1 MSAIF
6 RTGLIAALA
15 AGASLAAWAGDDPA
29 GVEQGKREVVR
40 AALQRQGGVDA
51 GAARLEAAGN
61 AAALCAIRLDA
72 SPERPVVTLQTSG
85 QPTYK
90 AFAIRAENKV
100 VLDLANTV
108 NLRSGTIPADNEAVV
123 RRIRTSMFAVEP
135 EFVSR
140 VVVDLA
146 TSCAFDVTQDE
157 NTITVVLRPVSEKPS
172 GENSVAASI
181 VPEVESKVENVR
193 ASLENIESEQ
203 ETVVEATPAAV
214 DTDSIAASA
223 RALAEQARG
232 AVRNLYYGGASVAR
246 RSMTAIEE
254 AQRQRAKAQ
263 EFALLSQV
271 ETPEI
276 PVSEPDG
283 YAKNVAARVDQL
295 AAELESVQAS
305 QFEAAPP
312 PVVLLA
318 AVTEQQNAPAEPAAA
333 PAPASEGSPPA
344 SAEATPV
351 VEAQPAPEQ
360 APATPAPPPAEIAPP
375 PEKRSEPAAPAG
387 KPVVT
392 RMKELLSGMSA
403 AGKGS
408 GAQAVT
414 TPAQV
419 EATPAPEAAKAAPAA
434 SKKEVVVAGNPMD
447 QIVNIDFRDMD
458 LTNVVALLAQKA
470 QINVIAGADLTG
482 AVTASLKNVTLRQ
495 AIDTVLRMNN
505 LGIIEEEGIYR
516 IVPYQEAASANRKT
530 VMVKLENAKAGDIQ
544 KTLDS
549 VLKGSPDDT
558 LISLSANDSTNMLI
572 IAGPEARVGEFEA
585 LARELDVAK
594 PVTPTITEAIKI
606 NNAEP
611 SELVELIQSMV
622 SKDFGKVAVDTRSRH
637 IVVTDEPVVL
647 DQVRELI
654 KQVDMPVRQVSVD
667 TMIVDAVLSDDS
679 ETGVDWVLKA
689 VHNFNA
695 KGQQIGSLLGP
706 VTGVDSTGDQIQR
719 DIISDM
725 SRVGTGF
732 LSLGLLTDK
741 INIKAAISAQI
752 DNRNAK
758 LLANPVVVTVENQK
772 ASINIT
778 DEIPYQESKQ
788 SLTGPPMVSTSF
800 KEIGIVLEVTPKV
813 SHDDH
818 VIAKLMAKQSRQN
831 GVFNNIPIEAK
842 RTTETT
848 LRTRNGQ
855 TIFIGGL
862 RRYDDSTQAKK
873 VPVLGDIPVMNFLF
887 RNNVISKKSTELLV
901 FLTCNVLPDDM
912 APLDTELQ
920 KAHDSLDSVSKVPD
934 GNKEL
939 GRILTHPKH
948 VEDTAWHWRRSE

>member
-15 AGASLAAWAGDDPA
+15 AGASLAAWAGVDPA

-40 AALQRQGGVDA
+40 AAMQQQGSVDA
-51 GAARLEAAGN
+51 RAARLKAAAN

-72 SPERPVVTLQTSG
+72 SPERPVVTLRTSG
-85 QPTYK
+85 QPAYK

-108 NLRSGTIPADNEAVV
+108 NLRSGTIPADNQAVV
-123 RRIRTSMFAVEP
+123 RRIRTSLFAVEP

-157 NTITVVLRPVSEKPS
+157 NTITVVLRPASEKPS
-172 GENSVAASI
+172 RENSVAASI
-181 VPEVESKVENVR
+181 VPEVESKVESVR
-193 ASLENIESEQ
+193 APLENIESEQ
-203 ETVVEATPAAV
+203 KTVVEETPAAV
-214 DTDSIAASA
+214 DADSIAASV

-232 AVRNLYYGGASVAR
+232 AMHNLYYGGASVAR

-254 AQRQRAKAQ
+254 LQRQRATAQ

-271 ETPEI
+271 ETPEA

-305 QFEAAPP
+305 QFEVAPP
-312 PVVLLA
+312 PVMLLA
-318 AVTEQQNAPAEPAAA
+318 AVTEQNAPAEPAAA
-333 PAPASEGSPPA
+333 PAPAPEGSPPA
-344 SAEATPV
+344 SAQASPS
-351 VEAQPAPEQ
+351 VEAQPPLEQ
-360 APATPAPPPAEIAPP
+360 APATPAAPPAEIAPP

-387 KPVVT
+387 KPIVM

-403 AGKGS
+403 AGKGA
-408 GAQAVT
+408 GTHAVT

-419 EATPAPEAAKAAPAA
+419 EATPVPEVAKAVPAA
-434 SKKEVVVAGNPMD
+434 SKKEVVVVGNPMD

-482 AVTASLKNVTLRQ
+482 AVTASLRNVTLRQ

-516 IVPYQEAASANRKT
+516 IVPYQEAVSAKRKT

-572 IAGPEARVGEFEA
+572 ITGPEARVAEFES

-594 PVTPTITEAIKI
+594 PVTPTITEAIKV

-611 SELVELIQSMV
+611 SELMELIKSMV
-622 SKDFGKVAVDTRSRH
+622 SKDIGKVAVDTRSRH
-637 IVVTDEPVVL
+637 IVVTDAPVVL

-689 VHNFNA
+689 LHNVNA
-695 KGQQIGSLLGP
+695 KGQQVGSLIGP
-706 VTGVDSTGDQIQR
+706 VTGVDSTGEQIQR

-725 SRVGTGF
+725 TSAGTGF

-772 ASINIT
+772 ATINIT

-813 SHDDH
+813 SHDEH

-848 LRTRNGQ
+848 LRTKNGQ

-873 VPVLGDIPVMNFLF
+873 VPVLGDIPVMSFLF

-901 FLTCNVLPDDM
+901 FLTCNVLPEDM
-912 APLDTELQ
+912 APLDPELQ
-920 KAHDSLDSVSKVPD
+920 KAHDSLDDVPKVPD

-939 GRILTHPKH
+939 GRMLTHPKH